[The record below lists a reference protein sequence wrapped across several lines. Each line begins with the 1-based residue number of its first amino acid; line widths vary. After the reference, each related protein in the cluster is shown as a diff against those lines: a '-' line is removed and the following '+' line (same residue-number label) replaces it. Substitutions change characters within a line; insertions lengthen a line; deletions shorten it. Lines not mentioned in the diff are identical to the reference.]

1 MVRKMIL
8 VSALMLT
15 TVTMC
20 AQRNASDYF
29 VKTNNVKV
37 VAQKAVAD
45 STKELKE
52 TTRNIMNELF
62 PRLSLCDWT
71 DTMAFMVMPDK
82 QDLVVRI
89 FKDGN
94 TGNRMS
100 TTQLRHKILK
110 YAGRTYN
117 GSTENNRIYFVTDDQ
132 EKHPYY
138 FEVPSGSFEDYCIL
152 KLGVPSLAYLN
163 DIETAR
169 KTLIGKTLIT
179 KATSYWVDANYGEGA
194 DEISVPLDTE
204 VKVVNVGIGTRKFPV
219 KIIVEDGNGRQFFQN
234 VAMSRTNS
242 GLRDEEFNMMDNQN
256 HTFNT
261 AFDMLGDF
269 ALPSWHYKDYVGKTV
284 FTLRATNMLGGREE
298 VYRAPALTSFK
309 IIAIKSL
316 RDKRSVKMTL
326 QHVKTKANYT
336 KEVFIKNKLPN
347 GNELGQLDNIY
358 ENLFAEGNP
367 SNVKGISPSHLE
379 SIRQGKIQKGFSEAE
394 VLLIRTDGYEVT
406 HKDNK
411 TYTWMFKALEGKT
424 DLRVT
429 FDKRTKRVVSFA
441 ESR

>member
-1 MVRKMIL
+1 
-8 VSALMLT
+8 MLT
-15 TVTMC
+15 TLTMC
-20 AQRNASDYF
+20 AQRKASDYF
-29 VKTNNVKV
+29 VKTNNAKEVT
-37 VAQKAVAD
+37 QKAVPD

-52 TTRNIMNELF
+52 TTRNIMNDLF

-89 FKDGN
+89 FKDGIN
-94 TGNRMS
+94 NERMS

-110 YAGRTYN
+110 YAGRTYK
-117 GSTENNRIYFVTDDQ
+117 GSTEDNRIYFVTDDA

-138 FEVPSGSFEDYCIL
+138 FEVPSGSFEDYCVL

-169 KTLIGKTLIT
+169 KVLIGKTLIT

-194 DEISVPLDTE
+194 DEIVVPMDTE

-219 KIIVEDGNGRQFFQN
+219 KIIVEDENKKQFFQN
-234 VAMSRTNS
+234 VAISRTNS
-242 GLRDEEFNMMDNQN
+242 GIRDDEFNIMDNQN
-256 HTFNT
+256 HTFDT

-284 FTLRATNMLGGREE
+284 FTLRTTNMLSSHND

-316 RDKRSVKMTL
+316 RDKYSVKMTL
-326 QHVKTKANYT
+326 QHVKTKVNYT

-347 GNELGQLDNIY
+347 GLNLGEFDNIF

-367 SNVKGISPSHLE
+367 SSVKGVSKAHLE
-379 SIRQGKIQKGFSEAE
+379 SISQGKIQKGFSEAE
-394 VLLIRTDGYEVT
+394 VLLVRSDSHEVT
-406 HKDNK
+406 HNNK
-411 TYTWMFKALEGKT
+411 TYTWLFKDSEGGN

-429 FDKRTKRVVSFA
+429 FDKRTKCVVSFS

>member
-8 VSALMLT
+8 MSALILT
-15 TVTMC
+15 VLTMH

-45 STKELKE
+45 STKELEE

-62 PRLSLCDWT
+62 PHLSLCDWT

-89 FKDGN
+89 FKDGIN
-94 TGNRMS
+94 NNRMS

-110 YAGRTYN
+110 FAGRTYN
-117 GSTENNRIYFVTDDQ
+117 GSTEDNRIYFVTDDA

-138 FEVPSGSFEDYCIL
+138 FEVPSGSFEDYCVL
-152 KLGVPSLAYLN
+152 KLGIPSLAYLN

-169 KTLIGKTLIT
+169 KVLIGKTLVT
-179 KATSYWVDANYGEGA
+179 KSTSYWVDANYGEGA
-194 DEISVPLDTE
+194 DEIIVPLDTE

-219 KIIVEDGNGRQFFQN
+219 KIIVEDENKKQFFQN

-242 GLRDEEFNMMDNQN
+242 GIRDDEFNMMDNQN
-256 HTFNT
+256 HTFDT

-269 ALPSWHYKDYVGKTV
+269 ALPSWHYKQYIGKSIFNLRTTNLMGQRNDV
-284 FTLRATNMLGGREE
+284 FRI
-298 VYRAPALTSFK
+298 PALTSFK

-316 RDKRSVKMTL
+316 RNKRSVKMTL
-326 QHVKTKANYT
+326 QDVKTKATYT
-336 KEVFIKNKLPN
+336 KEVFIKNMIPN
-347 GNELGQLDNIY
+347 GQDLPELDNIY

-367 SNVKGISPSHLE
+367 SSIKGISQAHLE
-379 SIRQGKIQKGFSEAE
+379 SIRQGKIQKGFTEAE
-394 VLLIRTDGYEVT
+394 VLLVRSGSHEV
-406 HKDNK
+406 KQNNNR
-411 TYTWMFKALEGKT
+411 TYTWLFKDIESGN
-424 DLRVT
+424 DLLVT